1 MLSSVLVG
9 ENRFVGKVYTSETI
23 DRIRKHSRLV
33 EPSFDAGE
41 TKAHERLLA
50 EAEVIF
56 GTWGMPILDDEFLE
70 LTPKLQA
77 VFYAAGTVKHWVT
90 DATWQR
96 GITICSAWRANAVPV
111 AEFTLGAILLSLKNV
126 WAYHRALHTTR
137 DWDLKI
143 PTNGGYHGTVGL
155 VSLGAVG
162 MRVADLLS
170 NFDLDVIAY
179 DPVIDPRLMH
189 GKSASLVGLDE
200 LFERS
205 DVISIHSPLL
215 PETEGSITGQLVG
228 LMKPYSTLINTAR
241 GAVLHEDQVIEVLRR
256 RPDLTAFLDVTRDE
270 PPSIDSPLFE
280 LPNVLLTPH
289 VSGSLGSECQRMGNF
304 MFGEYMRYLRN
315 QPLTHQVTRDMLNSM
330 A

>member
-9 ENRFVGKVYTSETI
+9 ENRFVDKVYTSETI

-33 EPSFDAGE
+33 EPSFDAGQ
-41 TKAHERLLA
+41 TKDYEQLLA

-56 GTWGMPILDDEFLE
+56 GTWGMPILNDEFLE
-70 LTPKLQA
+70 LTPKLRA

-90 DATWQR
+90 EATWQR

-126 WAYHRALHTTR
+126 WAYHRTLRATR

-143 PTNGGYHGTVGL
+143 PTNGGYHGTIGL
-155 VSLGAVG
+155 ISLGAVG
-162 MRVADLLS
+162 MRVAELLS
-170 NFDLDVIAY
+170 SFDVDVIAH
-179 DPVIDPRLMH
+179 DPVIDPRTIH
-189 GKSASLVGLDE
+189 GKSLSLVGMDE

-205 DVISIHSPLL
+205 DVVSIHSPLL
-215 PETEGSITGQLVG
+215 KETEGSVTGDLVG
-228 LMKPYSTLINTAR
+228 RMKPYSTLINTSR
-241 GAVLHEDQVIEVLRR
+241 GAVLEEDAVIEVLRR

-270 PPSIDSPLFE
+270 PPAIDSPLFE

-304 MFGEYMRYLRN
+304 MFGEYMRYLKN
-315 QPLTHQVTRDMLNSM
+315 QPLTHEVTRDMLNSM

>member
-33 EPSFDAGE
+33 EPSFDAGQ
-41 TKAHERLLA
+41 TKDHEQLLA

-56 GTWGMPILDDEFLE
+56 GTWGMPILNDEFLE
-70 LTPKLQA
+70 LAPKLQA

-90 DATWQR
+90 DAAWRR

-126 WAYHRALHTTR
+126 WAYHRVLRTTR
-137 DWDLKI
+137 DWELKI

-162 MRVADLLS
+162 MRVAELLS
-170 NFDLDVIAY
+170 NFDVDVIAY
-179 DPVIDPRLMH
+179 DPVINPNTIR
-189 GKSASLVGLDE
+189 GKSIALVGLDE

-205 DVISIHSPLL
+205 DVVSVHSPLL
-215 PETEGSITGQLVG
+215 RETAGSVTGELVSR
-228 LMKPYSTLINTAR
+228 MKLYSTLINTSR
-241 GAVLHEDQVIEVLRR
+241 GAVLEEDSVVEVLRR

-270 PPSIDSPLFE
+270 PPAMDCPLFD

-304 MFGEYMRYLRN
+304 MFGEYMRFLKN